1 MLRRIP
7 SILCRGI
14 GQRAM
19 APRRLPALR
28 FLSSNASSS
37 DQIITSTVKSNASL
51 APSAPS
57 KDADILAEQLQRA
70 KNVDRILELVVQH
83 HRVMNNAQVLTAFTC
98 LHDSIRQQPEQV
110 DFKSLTSHPGF
121 RELCNRALKRMR
133 YYEAQE
139 VLSLLKLCTLLQI
152 PTNTALVQ
160 AIGQMLKHSINSL
173 TLSELIFVDMLLQ
186 WQKSSSSITDA
197 LKIAIPLVFQ
207 AQLPIQLDFTNIDD
221 VVRCFKFAYTKELDP
236 TLVEK
241 LAVSLLSQL
250 PNLDP
255 EQAATI
261 VITVGMNPSTCFLVP
276 CVKELLRGGEQVV
289 ADNLSS
295 YAPKTIRAVLASF
308 MRDTP
313 RTSRLLEALVHRSM
327 DNHWPLSELSLVLDC
342 CYKHEYATPCLSEYL
357 AERIIKEEESITQ
370 DKRVSV
376 VSFADLVAACP
387 KQTDLFRE
395 AARILTSC
403 QEKIGTLEL
412 VAPHIF
418 ARIVTNLARLHC
430 FPKELLERA
439 FDEQFL
445 NKAKFKVP
453 SKKWPTMLTNL
464 LQLEQCARI
473 DLSEYQGPVL
483 PDRLRKEAIAVVAE
497 ESSLLVPLKKCLEV
511 ALGGAQFVAA
521 GLWTRHS
528 YFIDFAVV
536 MRKGEY
542 PMAVSTQMAST
553 PEGGYSYIEDLRV
566 PEDAKILVV
575 LTANYQSYWRHTS
588 AVKGSVVTKLRHL
601 ATLGYHPLLVNIEQ
615 WKSLP
620 DYEKIP
626 YVMREAKAVL
636 SEGDAS
642 WSTHAR

>member
-14 GQRAM
+14 AQRAM
-19 APRRLPALR
+19 APRQLPALR
-28 FLSSNASSS
+28 FLSSDASPS
-37 DQIITSTVKSNASL
+37 DQIITTTVKSKAPL

-70 KNVDRILELVVQH
+70 KNVDRVLELVVQH

-98 LHDSIRQQPEQV
+98 LHDVIRQQPEQV
-110 DFKSLTSHPGF
+110 DFKSLTSHLGF

-133 YYEAQE
+133 YYEAPE
-139 VLSLLKLCTLLQI
+139 VLTLLKLSTLLHI
-152 PTNTALVQ
+152 PANTALVQ

-197 LKIAIPLVFQ
+197 LKIAVPLVFQ

-221 VVRCFKFAYTKELDP
+221 VVRCFKFVYTKELDP

-241 LAVSLLSQL
+241 LAISLLSQL

-261 VITVGMNPSTCFLVP
+261 VITVGMNPSTSFLVP
-276 CVKELLRGGEQVV
+276 CVKELLRGSEQVV

-295 YAPKTIRAVLASF
+295 YNPKIIRAILASF
-308 MRDTP
+308 MRNT
-313 RTSRLLEALVHRSM
+313 RTSPLLEALVHHSV
-327 DNHWPLSELSLVLDC
+327 DNHWPLSELTLVLDC
-342 CYKHEYATPCLSEYL
+342 CYKHEYATPRLSEYV
-357 AERIIKEEESITQ
+357 AERIIKEEENITQ

-376 VSFADLVAACP
+376 ASFADLVAACP
-387 KQTDLFRE
+387 RQTDLFRE
-395 AARILTSC
+395 AARILASC

-418 ARIVTNLARLHC
+418 TRIVANLARLHC

-445 NKAKFKVP
+445 NKAKFKVS
-453 SKKWPTMLTNL
+453 SKKWPAMLSNL
-464 LQLEQCARI
+464 LQLEQCTRI
-473 DLSEYQGPVL
+473 DLKEYQGPVL

-521 GLWTRHS
+521 GLWTRHG

-542 PMAVSTQMAST
+542 PMAVSTQLAST

-566 PEDAKILVV
+566 PEDAKVLVV
-575 LTANYQSYWRHTS
+575 LAANYQSYWRHTS
-588 AVKGSVVTKLRHL
+588 AVKGSVSTKLRHL
-601 ATLGYHPLLVNIEQ
+601 VTLGYHPLLVNIEQ

-620 DYEKIP
+620 DFEKIP

-642 WSTHAR
+642 WSAHAR

>member
-14 GQRAM
+14 AQRAM
-19 APRRLPALR
+19 APRQLPALR
-28 FLSSNASSS
+28 FLSSDASPS
-37 DQIITSTVKSNASL
+37 DQIITTTVKSKAPL

-70 KNVDRILELVVQH
+70 KNVDRVLELVVQH

-98 LHDSIRQQPEQV
+98 LHDVIRQQPEQV
-110 DFKSLTSHPGF
+110 DFKSLTSHLGF

-133 YYEAQE
+133 YYEAPE
-139 VLSLLKLCTLLQI
+139 VLTLLKLSTLLHI
-152 PTNTALVQ
+152 PANTALVQ

-197 LKIAIPLVFQ
+197 LKIAVPLVFQ

-221 VVRCFKFAYTKELDP
+221 VVRCFKFVYTKELDP

-241 LAVSLLSQL
+241 LAISLLSQL

-261 VITVGMNPSTCFLVP
+261 VITVGMNPSTSFLVP
-276 CVKELLRGGEQVV
+276 YHIVF
-289 ADNLSS
+289 S
-295 YAPKTIRAVLASF
+295 YSCFSFINICWPFAFFLTCQIIRAILASF
-308 MRDTP
+308 MRNT
-313 RTSRLLEALVHRSM
+313 RTSPLLEALVHHSV
-327 DNHWPLSELSLVLDC
+327 DNHWPLSELTLVLDC
-342 CYKHEYATPCLSEYL
+342 CYKHEYATPRLSEYV
-357 AERIIKEEESITQ
+357 AERIIKEEENITQ

-376 VSFADLVAACP
+376 ASFADLVAACP
-387 KQTDLFRE
+387 RQTDLFRE
-395 AARILTSC
+395 AARILASC

-418 ARIVTNLARLHC
+418 TRIVANLARLHC

-445 NKAKFKVP
+445 NKAKFKVS
-453 SKKWPTMLTNL
+453 SKKWPAMLSNL
-464 LQLEQCARI
+464 LQLEQCTRI
-473 DLSEYQGPVL
+473 DLKEYQGPVL

-521 GLWTRHS
+521 GLWTRHG
-528 YFIDFAVV
+528 YFI
-536 MRKGEY
+536 G
-542 PMAVSTQMAST
+542 
-553 PEGGYSYIEDLRV
+553 
-566 PEDAKILVV
+566 
-575 LTANYQSYWRHTS
+575 
-588 AVKGSVVTKLRHL
+588 
-601 ATLGYHPLLVNIEQ
+601 
-615 WKSLP
+615 
-620 DYEKIP
+620 
-626 YVMREAKAVL
+626 
-636 SEGDAS
+636 
-642 WSTHAR
+642 